1 MRCYSLSPVSPV
13 KMVIPRRIWHGRL
26 WWLSVCAWHKMQPTC
41 PLLGSPGGVGLRVIR
56 AALAD
61 CCGVRPRG
69 VKLCC
74 RPMGGLVSVCGCVV
88 ACVPL
93 LALLPCVGPAR
104 GCIGAAAGMRRAG
117 AAGWLV
123 AWGTKPNVP
132 PHSENAPPNVP
143 PRTPGFR
150 HTSAHVCALVK
161 ATPHRGKEKGRKLAE
176 ATGLVC
182 GARGRTRTGT
192 PCGGGF

>member
-74 RPMGGLVSVCGCVV
+74 RPMGG
-88 ACVPL
+88 ACV
-93 LALLPCVGPAR
+93 CVRLRCCVCAT
-104 GCIGAAAGMRRAG
+104 AG
-117 AAGWLV
+117 AVALCRACQGVHWGSGWHAQGWRCRVAGGV
-123 AWGTKPNVP
+123 GYKTQCTPTFRKCTPKCTP
-132 PHSENAPPNVP
+132 TY
-143 PRTPGFR
+143 PRIP
-150 HTSAHVCALVK
+150 AHF
-161 ATPHRGKEKGRKLAE
+161 
-176 ATGLVC
+176 
-182 GARGRTRTGT
+182 GARSRTSQSHF
-192 PCGGGF
+192 P